1 MLARQRRATRPQV
14 KMIGLVINI
23 KVKRRPSDQSYSN
36 GWSLK
41 IDWPPTVLTEPTL
54 YTRHALH
61 STYCTKY
68 NNCLFPFWLPPKCF
82 KLDFKLT
89 RCPNTL
95 PLSWPN
101 SCFRAQKCTWPPRFQ
116 CTEVHTVHNSPCF
129 SAHFQPDVARLARQH
144 GAWTEAH
151 RLHAEGPLRQG
162 APRAQGPRRTL
173 ALEAHS

>member
-41 IDWPPTVLTEPTL
+41 IDWPPTVLTEPKL
-54 YTRHALH
+54 YTRPVVH

-89 RCPNTL
+89 RCPKPTPL
-95 PLSWPN
+95 PWPN
-101 SCFRAQKCTWPPRFQ
+101 
-116 CTEVHTVHNSPCF
+116 PCF
-129 SAHFQPDVARLARQH
+129 SAHKCTWCTQALVSVHTSNLMLRGSRDNTVLGPKLTASMLRDHYVKELHVIKVRG
-144 GAWTEAH
+144 GA
-151 RLHAEGPLRQG
+151 LL
-162 APRAQGPRRTL
+162 
-173 ALEAHS
+173 